1 MHRWPA
7 MEVLGRAAAA
17 HLGEPLTN
25 LDYVEVYSCFPAAV
39 RVQQRALGLPVDGV
53 PTITGGEPF
62 AGGPWNNFVLQAT
75 VAMVELLRAHP
86 GARGMVT
93 TVSGFLNKP
102 GLAVFSTEPAA
113 NGLLVADLRVDAEAA
128 TSTAP
133 MLDEHHG
140 PATIVACTVVSERS
154 GDRRTVVI
162 AETASGERCVAASG
176 DAGRRRSGRHRGR
189 HRDLDHR
196 RRPRLPLLRT
206 HETTGRNHD
215 MSDEAMADEPS
226 LLFERQGP
234 TVVLTMNRPARRNA
248 LSLDMIVRLADAW
261 EAIDADDSIRSVILT
276 GAEGAYCVGGDLDA
290 GWMAG
295 NRSAEPSE
303 NERRAMDDMSIIGR
317 GLLLTDWLRTPI
329 IAVVNGDCMGGGCE
343 MLQQTDI
350 RIAEEQARFGVPEA
364 RRGLIAG
371 AGSTMR
377 LKRQIP
383 YAVALEMLITGRIL
397 DAEEALRWGLV
408 THVVPAGEGLAEG
421 PRDRRHHR
429 RQRPAV
435 GCGVQGVRDRDR
447 LVAGGRGPQ
456 DRGRIQRDGHAQQR
470 RQGGHEGLHGEA
482 RAKLH
487 GHLNIVGARPASR
500 TTTRGGG
507 CAPPE

>member
-1 MHRWPA
+1 MPD
-7 MEVLGRAAAA
+7 E
-17 HLGEPLTN
+17 
-25 LDYVEVYSCFPAAV
+25 
-39 RVQQRALGLPVDGV
+39 
-53 PTITGGEPF
+53 
-62 AGGPWNNFVLQAT
+62 AT
-75 VAMVELLRAHP
+75 V
-86 GARGMVT
+86 
-93 TVSGFLNKP
+93 
-102 GLAVFSTEPAA
+102 
-113 NGLLVADLRVDAEAA
+113 
-128 TSTAP
+128 
-133 MLDEHHG
+133 
-140 PATIVACTVVSERS
+140 
-154 GDRRTVVI
+154 
-162 AETASGERCVAASG
+162 
-176 DAGRRRSGRHRGR
+176 
-189 HRDLDHR
+189 
-196 RRPRLPLLRT
+196 
-206 HETTGRNHD
+206 
-215 MSDEAMADEPS
+215 DEPS

-261 EAIDADDSIRSVILT
+261 EAIDADDTHPLGDPHRAPT
-276 GAEGAYCVGGDLDA
+276 GAYCVGGDLDA

-408 THVVPAGEGLAEG
+408 THVVPTGEGLAK
-421 PRDRRHHR
+421 
-429 RQRPAV
+429 
-435 GCGVQGVRDRDR
+435 
-447 LVAGGRGPQ
+447 
-456 DRGRIQRDGHAQQR
+456 
-470 RQGGHEGLHGEA
+470 GHEIAGIIAANGPLSVAASKASAIETGWLPEDEA
-482 RAKLH
+482 RKIEGAYSGKVTRSNDAKE
-487 GHLNIVGARPASR
+487 GMKAFIEKR
-500 TTTRGGG
+500 
-507 CAPPE
+507 APNFTGT